1 MFVSHRSMCE
11 TPSTITRK
19 AFCLKIED
27 MTKINSHSNELSGT
41 TTFTS
46 VWRAYRALLI
56 QSEKGIKKTGL
67 CDSDFR
73 VLKALLQKS
82 PQPVNVLGAHID
94 LTTGS
99 ITTAIDR
106 LESRWLAV
114 RKLDPNDKRVRLV
127 ELTSKGRRIIERA
140 SIEHERYMEKA
151 FRSLSRGQRL
161 QLVKLLERI
170 SRNSSSRDRR
180 ASR

>member
-1 MFVSHRSMCE
+1 MCE
-11 TPSTITRK
+11 TSSASARK
-19 AFCLKIED
+19 AFYTKIED
-27 MTKINSHSNELSGT
+27 MAKINSDSRELSGAT
-41 TTFTS
+41 AFAA
-46 VWRAYRALLI
+46 VWRAYRALLT
-56 QSEKGIKKTGL
+56 QSEQGIKRTGL

-73 VLKALLQKS
+73 VLKALLEKS

-140 SIEHERYMEKA
+140 SIEHRKYMEKA
-151 FRSLSRGQRL
+151 FRPLSRDQRL
-161 QLVKLLERI
+161 QLIKLLERVSANGSPRG
-170 SRNSSSRDRR
+170 SRLER
-180 ASR
+180 